1 MADFCTK
8 CAFEMW
14 GTELPPDIDIQK
26 IADGMEPGHYTAVLC
41 EGCGMIA
48 IAKDENSN
56 ILIGVLD
63 EKADEVTEDA
73 EANTEPR
80 KPVKW
85 IPYVEWEANYKG
97 LQIEDNTSGHDGC

>member
-1 MADFCTK
+1 MLGTK
-8 CAFEMW
+8 
-14 GTELPPDIDIQK
+14 LPPDIDIQK
-26 IADGMEPGHYTAVLC
+26 IADGMEPDHYTSVLC

-63 EKADEVTEDA
+63 EEVDKLTKSTEDGKSY
-73 EANTEPR
+73 

-85 IPYVEWEANYKG
+85 IPYAEWEANYKG
-97 LQIEDNTSGHDGC
+97 LQINP

>member
-8 CAFEMW
+8 CSFEMW

-63 EKADEVTEDA
+63 EEPNKQTEAPGPGDELS
-73 EANTEPR
+73 

-85 IPYVEWEANYKG
+85 IPYAGWEANYKG
-97 LQIEDNTSGHDGC
+97 LQINP